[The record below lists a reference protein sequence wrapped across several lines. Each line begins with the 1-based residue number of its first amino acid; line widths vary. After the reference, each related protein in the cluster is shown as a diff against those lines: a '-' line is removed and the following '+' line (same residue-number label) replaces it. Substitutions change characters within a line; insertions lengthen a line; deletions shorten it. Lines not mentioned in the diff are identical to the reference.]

1 MLSAVEMF
9 SGIGGWHMALS
20 LLGRDLGVQIE
31 RAFDTNLIANTVYCE
46 NFGLQP
52 EPASLEK
59 IAPERLS
66 HAVWFLSPPCQP
78 HTTAGKQLGA
88 ADSRSDALAHL
99 VSLLPRARPKFVI
112 LENVPPF
119 ETSSS
124 CEQLIKALED
134 INLNVVQF
142 QLSSTD
148 FGTPNERKR
157 YYLVARERAF
167 ASSSTSEPLRSI
179 PGSKYFDEHGKSRN
193 DPKPIQAFLVEDEQ
207 TDLKPRKQLL
217 RPGYKHD
224 IVTPSSFSCST
235 FTKGY
240 GHHTFGGPLLCTDNS
255 IKPLRFYECGPDSP
269 VRLFSSREIM
279 SLMGFPKS
287 FRFPPHTSEGQRRR
301 LLGNSLNIEVAKE
314 IIQFVFSEAA

>member
-31 RAFDTNLIANTVYCE
+31 RAFDTNLIANSVYCE

-52 EPASLEK
+52 EPASLER

-66 HAVWFLSPPCQP
+66 LPVWFLSPPCQP
-78 HTTAGKQLGA
+78 HTSAGKQLGA
-88 ADSRSDALAHL
+88 ADSRSDALAHI
-99 VSLLPRARPKFVI
+99 VRLLPSARPKFVI

-124 CEQLIKALED
+124 CEQLIKALENID
-134 INLNVVQF
+134 LNVAQF
-142 QLSSTD
+142 QLNSTN

-157 YYLVARERAF
+157 YYLVAREQPF
-167 ASSSTSEPLRSI
+167 TSVNTFVPLRFI
-179 PGSKYFDEHGKSRN
+179 PSSKYFDEHGKSRT
-193 DPKPIQAFLVEDEQ
+193 DPKPVRAFLVEDEQ
-207 TDLKPRKQLL
+207 TGLKPRKQLL

-224 IVTPSSFSCST
+224 VVTPSSFSCST

-240 GHHTFGGPLLCTDNS
+240 GQHTFGGPLLCTENAME
-255 IKPLRFYECGPDSP
+255 PQRFYECGPDSP
-269 VRLFSSREIM
+269 VRLFSSKEIM
-279 SLMGFPKS
+279 
-287 FRFPPHTSEGQRRR
+287 R
-301 LLGNSLNIEVAKE
+301 
-314 IIQFVFSEAA
+314 